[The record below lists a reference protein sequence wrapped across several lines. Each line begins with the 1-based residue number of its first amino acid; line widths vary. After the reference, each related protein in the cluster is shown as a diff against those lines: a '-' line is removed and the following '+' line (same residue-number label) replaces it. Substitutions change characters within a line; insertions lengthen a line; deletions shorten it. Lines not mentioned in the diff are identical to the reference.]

1 MCNWPLASAP
11 CEEIVFPTVEP
22 ETTTVEIETTT
33 VEIETTSG
41 SGDGDAAME
50 DQRIAP

>member
-1 MCNWPLASAP
+1 MCNWPWDSAP

-22 ETTTVEIETTT
+22 ETTT